1 MPLASWVRHA
11 SFLTPARMP
20 SPARTEAAATPFFP
34 PFPAPL
40 APPLPWPPASSAPA
54 PLASLAIGARPRSG
68 TPVPPSVPKW
78 VAATSRTRAA
88 HDAPA
93 CQDGR
98 VSTAS
103 FETSA
108 QPTPASME
116 ECVWP
121 PTPRSSAAAHPASR
135 AMPANTT
142 STSVTWTRDPAPRAP
157 PAITPWDPSSVSAPL
172 GGRVHAVD
180 SGRDPAPPGA
190 VSMGAPVNWFQGE
203 TPLSTC
209 ASVPQASQ
217 AQAVR

>member
-1 MPLASWVRHA
+1 MCIVGNSPLTVR
-11 SFLTPARMP
+11 
-20 SPARTEAAATPFFP
+20 
-34 PFPAPL
+34 
-40 APPLPWPPASSAPA
+40 PLP
-54 PLASLAIGARPRSG
+54 
-68 TPVPPSVPKW
+68 
-78 VAATSRTRAA
+78 
-88 HDAPA
+88 
-93 CQDGR
+93 Q

-135 AMPANTT
+135 ATPANTT

-209 ASVPQASQ
+209 ASVPQVCPHGGLPEAPLWAWRWCPMGPFSQLMAQPCQASQ